1 MEHKVVITKSQLT
14 INEWLDKGWKVVSV
28 TAQYIVSSS
37 WNEGAFCFVL
47 QREIKQ

>member
-1 MEHKVVITKSQLT
+1 MEHRVVITKSQST
-14 INEWLDKGWKVVSV
+14 INDWLDKGWKVVSV

-47 QREIKQ
+47 SREIKE